1 MIARIWRG
9 TTAADRAQEY
19 LVYLRKTG
27 LADYASTPGN
37 RGVQVLLRTRD
48 DRTLFTV
55 ISLWDSLEAIKGFAG
70 PARFPGNHQR
80 ASRANGV
87 SSSRWACVVS
97 TPRNCSCKARN
108 RPSGRSTRLTS

>member
-70 PARFPGNHQR
+70 PDPEVAHYYPEDDEYLLDREPTVEHHE
-80 ASRANGV
+80 V
-87 SSSRWACVVS
+87 
-97 TPRNCSCKARN
+97 PK
-108 RPSGRSTRLTS
+108 LD

>member
-55 ISLWDSLEAIKGFAG
+55 ISFWDSLEAIKGFAG
-70 PARFPGNHQR
+70 EDPDVAHYYPEDDEYLLDREPYVEHHEVAQ
-80 ASRANGV
+80 
-87 SSSRWACVVS
+87 
-97 TPRNCSCKARN
+97 
-108 RPSGRSTRLTS
+108 LE